1 MPPPPGNIAT
11 RVSFAGMYSFQFQ
24 GWLRAHD
31 ESGHFLTPDPASR
44 PRKIETAVVMAGFQ
58 SPPDPPNP
66 NNPDTTLPLPRQNP
80 NTGYYPFGALGIIS
94 YASDNTV
101 QGHLYLS
108 IGGNIS
114 EKPLTFTGRYQL
126 KGGIEGN
133 LTLDA
138 SNGETVRYYFVMVDG
153 DREIVF
159 MSHDGTPN
167 ADGRYAMVLGVQ
179 KLISG

>member
-1 MPPPPGNIAT
+1 
-11 RVSFAGMYSFQFQ
+11 
-24 GWLRAHD
+24 
-31 ESGHFLTPDPASR
+31 
-44 PRKIETAVVMAGFQ
+44 
-58 SPPDPPNP
+58 
-66 NNPDTTLPLPRQNP
+66 
-80 NTGYYPFGALGIIS
+80 LGIIS

-167 ADGRYAMVLGVQ
+167 ADGRYAMVLGFQ